1 MNRINCLVATVLCG
15 VLLSCQQEKT
25 PRTVATEFVQ
35 QLYGL
40 DFAAAGTLAAPG
52 AQDVLQHAR
61 QDLGRRVSI
70 DDERGRR
77 SATTA
82 DATFETAAF
91 IERTNGSEATVQ
103 NNQLSIQV
111 KKEGDEWKVV
121 PTPELVDAL
130 VNHPLYLDE
139 AKSAWAN
146 LQQEYEKRNN
156 LAREYSSMRASRGER
171 SEPLVALDA
180 AVRESMGGKVGT
192 AAERADFLARQEKLE
207 AIIEKGVEPA
217 MNASADFS
225 LNYIVQLSDVRKRIQ
240 EARKAYADAARKA
253 RDKDYPLLP

>member
-61 QDLGRRVSI
+61 QDLERRVSI

-146 LQQEYEKRNN
+146 LQQNTKSEITW
-156 LAREYSSMRASRGER
+156 RANTAVCAPAAASGR
-171 SEPLVALDA
+171 SHWLPLMPPCAKA
-180 AVRESMGGKVGT
+180 WAVK
-192 AAERADFLARQEKLE
+192 
-207 AIIEKGVEPA
+207 
-217 MNASADFS
+217 
-225 LNYIVQLSDVRKRIQ
+225 
-240 EARKAYADAARKA
+240 
-253 RDKDYPLLP
+253 